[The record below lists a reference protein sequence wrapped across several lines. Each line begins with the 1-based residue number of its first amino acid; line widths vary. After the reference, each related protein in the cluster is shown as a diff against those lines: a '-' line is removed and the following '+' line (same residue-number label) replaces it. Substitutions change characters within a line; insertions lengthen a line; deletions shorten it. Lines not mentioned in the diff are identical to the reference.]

1 VVFVRHPRTR
11 LARAGLYHRLINLR
25 QLVPFGEIDQK
36 MRLRAALP
44 PTGVIVVLGDLDEA
58 ELLVVVGADPF
69 GGVDGALLERREDVA
84 GGKLLRHD
92 AELAQNAP
100 GKTADAELQAFHVVE
115 AFDLLA
121 EPAAHLAR
129 RVAGR
134 HAPAVIGLEEVVEQL
149 HAAALELP
157 GLLLTG
163 VEPEW
168 QS

>member
-1 VVFVRHPRTR
+1 LTR
-11 LARAGLYHRLINLR
+11 RCGCA
-25 QLVPFGEIDQK
+25 K
-36 MRLRAALP
+36 
-44 PTGVIVVLGDLDEA
+44 
-58 ELLVVVGADPF
+58 
-69 GGVDGALLERREDVA
+69 DVA

-100 GKTADAELQAFHVVE
+100 GKTADAELQALHVVE

-134 HAPAVIGLEEVVEQL
+134 HAPAVIGFEEVVEQL

-163 VEPEW
+163 VEPER
-168 QS
+168 QSVNAGSLPK

>member
-1 VVFVRHPRTR
+1 MRVRAPFPP
-11 LARAGLYHRLINLR
+11 AGI
-25 QLVPFGEIDQK
+25 V
-36 MRLRAALP
+36 
-44 PTGVIVVLGDLDEA
+44 VVLGDLDEA

-69 GGVDGALLERREDVA
+69 GGVDGAFLERRKEVA

-100 GKTADAELQAFHVVE
+100 GKTADAELQALHVIE

-134 HAPAVIGLEEVVEQL
+134 HAPAVIGLEEVVEQP
-149 HAAALELP
+149 HAAALDLP
-157 GLLLTG
+157 GFLLTR
-163 VEPEW
+163 VEAER
-168 QS
+168 QSRAESEGW